1 MPLTRLAL
9 HTLAPPRSTTTNI
22 RAVKY
27 IVDGSWKFD
36 IELPNAMDDARNV
49 NNVVTL

>member
-1 MPLTRLAL
+1 LPLNA
-9 HTLAPPRSTTTNI
+9 

-36 IELPNAMDDARNV
+36 VELPNAMDDARNV